1 MDNRF
6 AVQVKRGILMEIF
19 IGKVWLN
26 EDFSDACRDYTEVY
40 NPSDDND
47 RLDYRLAEYI
57 GKTVKITI
65 EEVPSQTPR

>member
-1 MDNRF
+1 MD
-6 AVQVKRGILMEIF
+6 KRIIVRIKKGATMQTL

-26 EDFSDACRDYTEVY
+26 EDYSDACRDYTEVY
-40 NPSDDND
+40 NPKDDTD

-65 EEVPSQTPR
+65 EEIQLETS